1 MAFKMK
7 RTPIRALKDFFKK
20 ATPETKAKR
29 ADVGGR
35 AKKAGISTFEQN
47 KIDRAKANRDKK
59 RVAKTEKINKLAAEA
74 PSLQPGKELSKL
86 SLDGPGLSSNFKDP
100 KAKLDLSSK
109 RIMLTDE
116 GVSVDNSSSGDDAGK
131 ADWSKAPKVGTMAR
145 TNWYKKYNFEL
156 DPTTPGYNSNKNTVG
171 TNTFQGDPEKA
182 NFGATSR
189 VPLTKKSPSKKR
201 GYKMK
206 RKK

>member
-116 GVSVDNSSSGDDAGK
+116 GVSVDNSSSGDDAGISFKNAFAAARK
-131 ADWSKAPKVGTMAR
+131 ADKDI
-145 TNWYKKYNFEL
+145 FEWKGN
-156 DPTTPGYNSNKNTVG
+156 PYTTALK
-171 TNTFQGDPEKA
+171 
-182 NFGATSR
+182 
-189 VPLTKKSPSKKR
+189 KKSPSKKR
-201 GYKMK
+201 GFKMK
-206 RKK
+206 RK